1 MQIYKNDDLYQA
13 IIELNIV
20 DKQILDDLF
29 QTCKEKRIPLG
40 GLLLDRDHISD
51 ENLGKIIADLLNL
64 PFISLSQIH
73 IDKNILKLV
82 PKEVAE
88 KHQIIPFKLDD
99 KTLHLVMADPNDIV
113 QLDFLRKKLNG
124 IQIKIY
130 FSTKNDIS
138 NTLSIYLEDVNKIF
152 NQIISEYALAVQK
165 SNNIDPPIIKIVN
178 TIINYAYQSRASDIH
193 IEPTEHNSQVRFRID
208 GIMKDVVDFN
218 IDLHEQI
225 VTRIKV
231 IAKLQIDEHFAAQD
245 GKIHID
251 LKDERLDIRVSV
263 MPITRGEKIVMRL
276 LSEKARR
283 FTLQTLGFSESDL
296 EKTSN
301 ALQKPHGMILATGPT
316 GCGKTTTLYSIL
328 KILNKRDVNI
338 TSIEDPVEYDIEGC
352 NQIQVNLKTDLTF
365 AKGLR
370 SVVRQDPDIIFV
382 GEIRDTE
389 TADIA
394 VNSAMTGHLLLST
407 MHTNDASTS
416 IPRLIDME
424 IEPFLIASSINL
436 IIAQRLVRQI
446 CPKCKVSKMVEVDKI
461 SSYSKLPKELIEK
474 HFGNKKTIRIYEG
487 KGCPVC
493 HQTGYQNRIGIFEV
507 LVIDDK
513 IRELIVG
520 KKNASVIK
528 KAAMEASM
536 TTILDDGLRKAMQSI
551 TTIDE
556 VLRVAQE

>member
-130 FSTKNDIS
+130 FSTKRDIS
-138 NTLSIYLEDVNKIF
+138 NTLSVYLEDVDKIF
-152 NQIISEYALAVQK
+152 KQIISEYALAVKK
-165 SNNIDPPIIKIVN
+165 SDNIDPPIIKIVN